1 MSSKMITPTTT
12 LAVIVS
18 LCMTPSAF
26 AQKVVVASTT
36 LAGAIA
42 RAAGATEVRVL
53 APPEVN
59 HPPEYELK
67 PSDLMKL
74 QGASL
79 AVYGGYEKMVPRLV
93 ETSGS
98 SRVLPMAI
106 DTKTSPEN
114 LMEQARKIAKV
125 LNTEQEEQAWES
137 RFTARLTRLREK
149 VKPIAGK
156 RAVVHRQAEPF
167 ARFAGLEVV
176 KILSPGELT
185 PRTMADSIALKP
197 EIIVDI
203 LHFPLAGVI
212 AENAKCPYVRVIN
225 FPGVDKTST
234 LEDIFE
240 YNVTQLLK
248 AMKSR

>member
-1 MSSKMITPTTT
+1 MSFRKTVLTIGFSVAI
-12 LAVIVS
+12 AF
-18 LCMTPSAF
+18 CATPSAF

-42 RAAGATEVRVL
+42 RAAGATEIRVL
-53 APPEVN
+53 APSQVS

-98 SRVLPMAI
+98 SRFLPMAI

-114 LMEQARKIAKV
+114 LMEQARKIAKI

-137 RFTARLTRLREK
+137 RFTARLTLLREK

-156 RAVVHRQAEPF
+156 SAVVHRQAEPF
-167 ARFAGLEVV
+167 ARFAGLDVV

-197 EIIVDI
+197 EIVLDI
-203 LHFPLAGVI
+203 LHFPIAGVI

-248 AMKSR
+248 AMKGR